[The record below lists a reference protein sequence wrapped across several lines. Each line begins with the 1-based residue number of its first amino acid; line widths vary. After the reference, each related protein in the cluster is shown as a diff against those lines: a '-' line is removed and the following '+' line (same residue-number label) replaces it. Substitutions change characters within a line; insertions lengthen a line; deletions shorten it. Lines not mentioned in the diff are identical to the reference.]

1 MQIFLGTLWSL
12 FFSEI
17 EREILPTEAV
27 MTQAYLY
34 EEYHIQP
41 TFVTDT
47 DSQNKH
53 TINSR

>member
-27 MTQAYLY
+27 MTQTYLY